1 MRPTSDK
8 SLLTMDL
15 LNKQNNLWF
24 TTKIQALVDNTTKI
38 QISEKLFHEAQNI
51 VIGKV
56 KAEREVYC
64 VVHVIVESLY
74 MPPYLSS

>member
-24 TTKIQALVDNTTKI
+24 TTKIQALEDNTTKI

-56 KAEREVYC
+56 KAERRV
-64 VVHVIVESLY
+64 
-74 MPPYLSS
+74 

>member
-15 LNKQNNLWF
+15 VNKQNNLWF
-24 TTKIQALVDNTTKI
+24 TTKIQALEDNTTKI

-56 KAEREVYC
+56 KAERRV
-64 VVHVIVESLY
+64 
-74 MPPYLSS
+74 